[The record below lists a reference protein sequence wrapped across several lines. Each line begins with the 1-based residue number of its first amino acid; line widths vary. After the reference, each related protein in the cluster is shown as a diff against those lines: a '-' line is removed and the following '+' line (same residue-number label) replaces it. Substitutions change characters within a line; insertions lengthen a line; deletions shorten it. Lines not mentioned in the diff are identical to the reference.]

1 MWSNNEGAIMKV
13 SWTVWS
19 ISYQSHLIGLS
30 IVITTSKY
38 VHVSIQGAAA
48 GPRHRGRDFPCHVEH
63 LPSKKVKRNVDKL
76 LTWHILQ
83 WQSSRTLKASA
94 QINVTWLESHFREI
108 RTECVKKKFFFKW
121 DNMHIIL
128 CFDHKHFWNVFNI
141 LTIHLVLSHIPRFHH
156 WVGKLHHQQLTVKNT
171 TCLLLWNK
179 YV

>member
-1 MWSNNEGAIMKV
+1 MKV

-108 RTECVKKKFFFKW
+108 RTECVKKKFFF
-121 DNMHIIL
+121 NGTTCIL
-128 CFDHKHFWNVFNI
+128 FFVLTTNVFGMYLI
-141 LTIHLVLSHIPRFHH
+141 FLPYTLF
-156 WVGKLHHQQLTVKNT
+156 
-171 TCLLLWNK
+171 
-179 YV
+179 